1 MTDGSL
7 LSPDWYRRKFPMTK
21 LRPVIGTHRA
31 LSSGTRSSD
40 TGMDSG
46 GTDRTSHLPL
56 FSADESGGLHSST
69 SGHIPPSLLRDMQT
83 GPPRSE
89 DLCSRLGTNLLSI
102 FFFSPDSVHNCR
114 GAALDYGISLVLPAR
129 PNHRM
134 GRSICVVS
142 VDIEGAQGSRLESIL
157 LPPSLQLCPDI
168 SQTVT
173 DRQTNRGGLWRGS

>member
-1 MTDGSL
+1 
-7 LSPDWYRRKFPMTK
+7 MTK

-40 TGMDSG
+40 AGMDSG

-102 FFFSPDSVHNCR
+102 FFFSPSTIVE
-114 GAALDYGISLVLPAR
+114 GLLWITVSLSCYLRDPITGWAVQSASY
-129 PNHRM
+129 
-134 GRSICVVS
+134 RSILRALKDPV
-142 VDIEGAQGSRLESIL
+142 
-157 LPPSLQLCPDI
+157 P
-168 SQTVT
+168 
-173 DRQTNRGGLWRGS
+173 